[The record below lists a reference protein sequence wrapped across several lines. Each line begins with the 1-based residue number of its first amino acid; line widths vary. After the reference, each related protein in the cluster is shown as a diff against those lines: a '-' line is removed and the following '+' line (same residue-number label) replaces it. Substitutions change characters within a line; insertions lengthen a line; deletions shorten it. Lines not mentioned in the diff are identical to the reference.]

1 METIY
6 GESAEI
12 QVNDGYSNGGG
23 IALYAADDETISGGS
38 GTEGSYNSTFRILW
52 TITRVDGGSSYTGG
66 ITGID
71 WFAGESLSPFY
82 QVEEADIWDAAQDG
96 NLEEYY
102 APWNNKTSDDEK
114 IQFLNYLMNHA
125 NGCYRLFAAG

>member
-23 IALYAADDETISGGS
+23 IALYAADDSTISGGS
-38 GTEGSYNSTFRILW
+38 GTEGSYNSSFRILW
-52 TITRVDGGSSYTGG
+52 TITRVDENTYTGG
-66 ITGID
+66 ISGKD
-71 WFAGESLSPFY
+71 WFTDEPLSPFY
-82 QVEEADIWDAAQDG
+82 QAQVDDIWFAAQDG

-102 APWNNKTSDDEK
+102 GLWNSNTSADDK
-114 IQFLNYLMNHA
+114 IRFLDHLMNYA
-125 NGCYRLFAAG
+125 NGCYRLIAA